1 MNDLDDFLKDTQR
14 HLDRQLAESG
24 ATPDLAASVARA
36 HAIDPASVPAQA
48 VRETAELAPI
58 AQLRPG
64 ARRSIP
70 VPENMSDRAAI
81 APFTAALQGQLDA
94 DLARLIHR
102 GAIASASGSALAPPA
117 ASTVAAPPAAGGVAS
132 PAASGVAS
140 PAASG
145 VASPAAS
152 GVASPTASGV
162 ASPTASGVASPTA
175 SGVASPAASTFAAL
189 PAAGGVASP
198 AASIV
203 GPPSAAGGIAPPAAS
218 TVAAP
223 SVASAIAAPIDLAS
237 RQRRTIVATAVALA
251 AAVLITLSLG
261 GAFEAQ
267 PGRPGAIPGA
277 AALAGQPGEM
287 ARTHTVDRQ
296 APGAARRAVPEDSAD
311 PPVPEDTQETAPAP
325 DPRDS
330 PSDARPRPKRTPKPA
345 TPGPASAPAEDP
357 LAALD
362 REAQTLWQQGRLRDA
377 ADKFAEI
384 VQRAPGSRTAE
395 AAYGDLFA
403 LENRLGGDAVSL
415 WRAYL
420 RQFPRGR
427 YADDARAGVCRREPG
442 AGRGACWSDYLVA
455 HPDGAHRREAEQVTQ
470 AAGTP

>member
-1 MNDLDDFLKDTQR
+1 MNDLDEFLKDTRR

-36 HAIDPASVPAQA
+36 HAIDPAAVPAHA

-58 AQLRPG
+58 AQLRPK
-64 ARRSIP
+64 ARRSTP
-70 VPENMSDRAAI
+70 VPENMSDRAAL

-94 DLARLIHR
+94 DLARMIHR
-102 GAIASASGSALAPPA
+102 GAIASASGPAPAAGPAPALASDPAPALAPWAASNVAPPA
-117 ASTVAAPPAAGGVAS
+117 AS
-132 PAASGVAS
+132 
-140 PAASG
+140 
-145 VASPAAS
+145 
-152 GVASPTASGV
+152 
-162 ASPTASGVASPTA
+162 
-175 SGVASPAASTFAAL
+175 
-189 PAAGGVASP
+189 
-198 AASIV
+198 
-203 GPPSAAGGIAPPAAS
+203 
-218 TVAAP
+218 
-223 SVASAIAAPIDLAS
+223 SVAPPIDLAS
-237 RQRRTIVATAVALA
+237 RRRRTIVATAVALA
-251 AAVLITLSLG
+251 AAVLITLGLG
-261 GAFEAQ
+261 DAFEAR
-267 PGRPGAIPGA
+267 PGRPGASPGA
-277 AALAGQPGEM
+277 AALAAQ
-287 ARTHTVDRQ
+287 RDD
-296 APGAARRAVPEDSAD
+296 AARAIDRST
-311 PPVPEDTQETAPAP
+311 PPVPGDRSTPPVPGDSPEPPVPKDIQEIAPAP
-325 DPRDS
+325 DLQHSQTDV
-330 PSDARPRPKRTPKPA
+330 RPRPKRTPKPA
-345 TPGPASAPAEDP
+345 TPEPVSAPAEDP

-362 REAQTLWQQGRLRDA
+362 REAQALWQQGRLRDA

-384 VQRAPGSRTAE
+384 VQRAPGSRSAE

>member
-81 APFTAALQGQLDA
+81 APFTAALQGQLA

-132 PAASGVAS
+132 PA
-140 PAASG
+140 
-145 VASPAAS
+145 
-152 GVASPTASGV
+152 
-162 ASPTASGVASPTA
+162 ASGVASPTA

-237 RQRRTIVATAVALA
+237 RRRRTIVATAVALA

-296 APGAARRAVPEDSAD
+296 APGAARRAAPGDSPAPPVPEDSADPPVPEDSAD